1 MMMTPVMMFGLD
13 IVVDAEAEAEAD
25 RREGEGGR

>member
-1 MMMTPVMMFGLD
+1 MMMMTPVMMFGLD
-13 IVVDAEAEAEAD
+13 IVVDAEAEAD